1 MSVSNMKKLTAI
13 CPLNDGDVLL
23 KKLVRLRCV
32 ELRSSQ
38 GDEYGY
44 LLENVNFDTRKNEI
58 EKKINVLEKII
69 PHLNKRTTRK
79 GGLKDNRK
87 RIDREEFI
95 SSGGYAIAWEA
106 ANKANETLT
115 RMGECTAHIQ
125 ACNTDIMSLSPWLE
139 YDVAVDYSGTKYTDT
154 TLGVLP
160 ANTDMEE
167 VQGALEDYLCWTE
180 TVHQSNLGIYLSVTT
195 HKNHTDSVLREL
207 TSFGFLK
214 TVFKGMKGTPIAV
227 SEQLNDEVI
236 KTEKEYDSLEDMLCH
251 CAEFLS
257 DIEILW
263 DIEKTNLV
271 VATGMQKMAKT
282 QKCAVLS
289 GWLPEGASDKVS
301 SALDKICCAYEI
313 YEPLEGEEPPIHL
326 ENNRFASCFEWVV
339 GMYSYPKYGSFDPTF
354 IMSIFYFFIFGLMF
368 ADVGYGLLVAL
379 GGFIVPRIIKL
390 SPSMKRSFYMFGF
403 CGISSMIMGFIFGGW
418 FGDMPYA
425 IMQNF
430 MGIDLATAKEVA
442 PIFNGFWFNPI
453 DDPMK
458 FLIVSLAVGGVHLI
472 AGMLIKFVI
481 LCKEGKVLDAIFD
494 IGSWWVIFAGI
505 GVLVLVGTVPG
516 LIVCGVGVLMIVLMK
531 ARDQKNFIMRIL
543 KGLLGL
549 YDITSYA
556 SDLLSYSRILALGL
570 ASAVIAQVINLIG
583 TMVGPGIVGFIA
595 FILAFLIGH
604 VLNLAIN
611 ILGAFVHTSRLQYL
625 EFFGK
630 FYEDGGTEFKALE
643 PSEKYTVD

>member
-13 CPLNDGDVLL
+13 CPLSDGDLLL
-23 KKLVRLRCV
+23 KKLVRLKCV
-32 ELRSSQ
+32 EVRSAQS
-38 GDEYGY
+38 DEYGY
-44 LLENVNFDTRKNEI
+44 LLENVSFDTRKAEI

-79 GGLKDNRK
+79 GGLGDNRK
-87 RIDREEFI
+87 QINREEFI
-95 SSGGYAIAWEA
+95 CSGNYDAAWRA
-106 ANKANETLT
+106 ANKANETLI
-115 RMGECTAHIQ
+115 RMGECTSYIQ
-125 ACNTDIMSLSPWLE
+125 ACNTDIMSLSPWLG
-139 YDVAVDYSGTKYTDT
+139 YDVPVDYSGTKHTSIS
-154 TLGVLP
+154 LGVLP

-167 VQGALEDYLCWTE
+167 VMGALEGYLCNTE
-180 TVHQSNLGIYLSVTT
+180 IIFSDNSGIYLSVTT
-195 HKNHTDSVLREL
+195 HKNDTDDVFREL

-214 TVFKGMKGTPIAV
+214 TMFKGINDTPKSATDKLEAEI
-227 SEQLNDEVI
+227 E
-236 KTEKEYDSLEDMLCH
+236 KTEKEYASLENMLCH

-271 VATGMQKMAKT
+271 VAIGMQKMSQT

-289 GWLPEGASDKVS
+289 AWLPEGASDKVS
-301 SALDKICCAYEI
+301 SALDKIFCAYEI
-313 YEPLEGEEPPIHL
+313 YDPLEGEEPPVHL
-326 ENNRFASCFEWVV
+326 ENNKFASCFEWVV

-379 GGFIVPRIIKL
+379 GGFLAPRVIKL

-430 MGIDLATAKEVA
+430 MGIDLATAKEIA

-453 DDPMK
+453 DDPMT
-458 FLIVSLAVGGVHLI
+458 FLVVSLAVGGVHLI

-505 GVLVLVGTVPG
+505 GVIVLVGTVPG

-583 TMVGPGIVGFIA
+583 TMVGPGVGGFIA
-595 FILAFLIGH
+595 FVLAFLIGH
-604 VLNLAIN
+604 MLNLAIN